1 MSRSLNKVLLIGNVG
16 VDPILKKTPG
26 GIPVTSFRMATSQN
40 WKDRNGNVREQT
52 DWHTIVAWRG
62 LAEIVEKIIHKGSRI
77 FVEGRL
83 QTRNV
88 EDKIIVDD
96 KVITRQK
103 QVVEIL
109 ADNILLLDGKSR
121 ITNGKQHKYE
131 ENNNDGYSL
140 NDTDYQFD
148 SDYYDENNDLK
159 FDDDEFNFDF
169 DTSEFNSDKQ

>member
-26 GIPVTSFRMATSQN
+26 GIPVTSFRMATSQT
-40 WKDRNGNVREQT
+40 WKDRNGNLKEQT

-62 LAEIVEKIIHKGSRI
+62 LAEIVEKLVHKGSRI

-88 EDKIIVDD
+88 EDKVIVDD
-96 KVITRQK
+96 KILLRPK

-109 ADNILLLDGKSR
+109 ADNILLLDGKNKFS
-121 ITNGKQHKYE
+121 NGKSHKFDE
-131 ENNNDGYSL
+131 SSTEDTTENEFN
-140 NDTDYQFD
+140 FE
-148 SDYYDENNDLK
+148 SDFYDEQDFK

-169 DTSEFNSDKQ
+169 DSNEFNSTK